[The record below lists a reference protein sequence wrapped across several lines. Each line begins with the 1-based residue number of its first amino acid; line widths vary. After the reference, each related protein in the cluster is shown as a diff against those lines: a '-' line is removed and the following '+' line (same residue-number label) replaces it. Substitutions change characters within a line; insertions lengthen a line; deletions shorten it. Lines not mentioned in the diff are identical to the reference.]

1 MRTLTPVTYQDGTGQ
16 SSAPRPI
23 PTAYT
28 APAGAWQ
35 HPSNFLSSANNNLS
49 PGTVYFLPLDV
60 GPLPTGYDRLG
71 VNVSTAQVGGATTF
85 TLGLYPDDGTGGA
98 PNTAGGPLVSGA
110 VPLTATGLAALA
122 ISGVRQ
128 PGRYWM
134 ASLYVVTT
142 TPTTVPL
149 VAVVSNA
156 SPGLWIPPTLSI
168 GSLSRALVLTG
179 QTALPTAASS
189 PVGGSSSNIPV
200 VAARAA

>member
-35 HPSNFLSSANNNLS
+35 HPSNFLSSANNTLS
-49 PGTVYFLPLDV
+49 SGSVYFSPLDV
-60 GPLPTGYDRLG
+60 GPAPKAYDRLG
-71 VNVSTAQVGGATTF
+71 VNVGTAQVGGSTTF
-85 TLGLYPDDGTGGA
+85 TLGLYPDDGSGGA
-98 PNTAGGPLVSGA
+98 PNTAAGPLVSGP
-110 VPLTATGLAALA
+110 VPLTAGGLAALT
-122 ISGVRQ
+122 ISGTLQ
-128 PGRYWM
+128 PARYWM
-134 ASLYVVTT
+134 ASLYVSTT
-142 TPTTVPL
+142 APTTAPL
-149 VAVVSNA
+149 VAVISNA

-168 GSLSRALVLTG
+168 GSLSRALVLTS
-179 QTALPTAASS
+179 QTALPTTASS